1 MPSEGQSIRFESTIE
16 EGGHDSARELELD
29 MSGYSELLGGG
40 SEKVVE
46 VAVIAKAVGE
56 VTTVVEL
63 EAEQGASSAVG
74 GAREGTTAELD
85 DDDDD
90 DDKDNGGSDDEEAGV
105 DEESG
110 LVVDGA
116 EPPPQ
121 LLLM

>member
-74 GAREGTTAELD
+74 GARGGTTAEL
-85 DDDDD
+85 DD